1 VEHGS
6 AVSTICNS
14 TARTSVVQTKLNK
27 AVTVASQDFQQDWR
41 ASIGVTI
48 GHITGCF
55 SHLETG
61 K

>member
-1 VEHGS
+1 MYFYGDH
-6 AVSTICNS
+6 
-14 TARTSVVQTKLNK
+14 TKLNK
-27 AVTVASQDFQQDWR
+27 AVTVASQDFQQDWK

-48 GHITGCF
+48 GHITECF